1 MGAPRQ
7 APFGDG
13 QGRGRAPSCFRA
25 CTPPFLPAPPLDYR
39 FLIARRYLASRR
51 RLTLISVISG
61 ISVAGVA
68 VGVAA
73 LVVVLS
79 VLNGFY
85 DVVRDLLVSYDPHV
99 RVESVEGGGIADIDT
114 LAALA
119 RLEPGVVSATPFVE
133 GKALLATDDSGALNQ
148 VVTVRGV
155 DPSALDAE
163 VERSILDGAF
173 SLGRE
178 DGSVGIVI
186 GAALAG
192 RTGVRAPQPGVSL
205 GDGPEA
211 GRVPGSTVSLLSAAA
226 LERAIGLYPFG
237 LPDQRAFEVR
247 GTFSLEPT
255 YDETHVF
262 VGLAEAQRLFQ
273 MTGRVTGL
281 DLRLT
286 DLDDAAAV
294 QGVFQERLDAAFP
307 GQYTVRTWYDLQGSL
322 YSVMKLEKWA
332 ASAILALI
340 IVVAAFNI
348 VGALTMIVIEKQRDL
363 GALQAMGASRA
374 DVRRIFLL
382 EGLLVGGVGAG
393 IGLALGLAV
402 SLAQKTFG
410 IVKMAEAGS
419 FVIDAYPVAIRP
431 FDVGV
436 VLVVA
441 VGLCALAAVYPA
453 ARAAS
458 IDPARAVQSGA

>member
-1 MGAPRQ
+1 M
-7 APFGDG
+7 
-13 QGRGRAPSCFRA
+13 
-25 CTPPFLPAPPLDYR
+25 DYR
-39 FLIARRYLASRR
+39 LLIARRYLASRR

-99 RVESVEGGGIADIDT
+99 RVEAVGGGGIADADT

-119 RLEPGVVSATPFVE
+119 RREPGVVSATPFVE
-133 GKALLATDDSGALNQ
+133 GKALLATDDGGTLNQ

-155 DPSALDAE
+155 APSSLDAE
-163 VERSILDGAF
+163 VERSIRQGAF
-173 SLGRE
+173 SLGRR
-178 DGSVGIVI
+178 DGTVGIVM

-192 RTGVRAPQPGVSL
+192 RTGVRPADPGVEL
-205 GDGPEA
+205 EGGPAA
-211 GRVPGSTVSLLSAAA
+211 GAVPGSRVSLLSAEA
-226 LERAIGLYPFG
+226 LERAIALYPFG
-237 LPDQRAFEVR
+237 LPDQRTFEVR

-255 YDETHVF
+255 YDESHVF
-262 VGLAEAQRLFQ
+262 VGLEEAQRLFQ
-273 MTGRVTGL
+273 TPGRVSGL
-281 DLRLT
+281 DIRLA

-294 QGVFQERLDAAFP
+294 QRSLEARLEVLFP
-307 GQYTVRTWYDLQGSL
+307 GRFAVTTWSDLQGSL
-322 YSVMKLEKWA
+322 YSVMRLEKWA

-393 IGLALGLAV
+393 IGLAVGLAV
-402 SLAQKTFG
+402 ALVQKAFG
-410 IVKMAEAGS
+410 VVKLAEAGS

-431 FDVGV
+431 FDVGLV
-436 VLVVA
+436 VVVA

-458 IDPARAVQSGA
+458 VDPARAVQSGA